1 MKKHLP
7 IIVLVLVG
15 LIVGLYA
22 LPGYGESVDELS
34 QHSYAERTI
43 QAVKSLVKTG
53 TLPVYFFEEEPKQG
67 SHGPAFI
74 MAVVLLRIFSC
85 QEGPRLRGF
94 TLAIFF
100 IF

>member
-43 QAVKSLVKTG
+43 QAVNPWSKLERCLSTFLRKN
-53 TLPVYFFEEEPKQG
+53 PNRAAMDP
-67 SHGPAFI
+67 P
-74 MAVVLLRIFSC
+74 LLWLSC
-85 QEGPRLRGF
+85 Y
-94 TLAIFF
+94 
-100 IF
+100 